1 MPIMKPATGAQK
13 QTAVSSSG
21 MRSHSGCVY
30 NLEHRFSDVR
40 HLPDIQE
47 RARYIVCNIIGNTAM
62 SFKDEL
68 FVDLEASGES
78 P

>member
-1 MPIMKPATGAQK
+1 
-13 QTAVSSSG
+13 
-21 MRSHSGCVY
+21 VY
-30 NLEHRFSDVR
+30 NLEHRFSDAR
-40 HLPDIQE
+40 YLPDIQE
-47 RARYIVCNIIGNTAM
+47 RARYIVCNITGNTAM